1 MKKMLLVSI
10 VLAGLSLSSAF
21 AAEKINK
28 NDFMILNKTQ
38 QSLTA
43 TRGRLSGLKDS
54 YDGHREKLLAA
65 IDTALAEINAAVE
78 FAYAGNNPVP
88 PPAINKTPVATSNT
102 SVPATQPQ

>member
-1 MKKMLLVSI
+1 MKKILVVSM
-10 VLAGLSLSSAF
+10 VLTGLSFSSAF

-54 YDGHREKLLAA
+54 YDGHREKLLAS

-78 FAYAGNNPVP
+78 FAYAGNTPVP
-88 PPAINKTPVATSNT
+88 PPVMNKLPVATSNANT
-102 SVPATQPQ
+102 PVTQPQ